1 MNLRFKIKDFHLS
14 SVNRKQAWLFYLVIG
29 LSVTIVYLPTFRGEF
44 ILDDN
49 PLIKNNPYIKGE
61 HSISSYLTQEDGIVD
76 RTQIG
81 SNYHTGYYRPLI
93 NLTYWIDH
101 RIWGMNAPGFR
112 TTNLIL
118 HLLSCFLLYHLILL
132 FVNDQRAAFLATL
145 LFSLHPVHTE
155 SVAWITSRNNILV
168 TLFSLLCF
176 YFYLKGKEN
185 GSYLKIWV
193 SGFCFML
200 ATLSKE
206 FALMLLPIMLLHQW
220 LFDEEKGNIRKTLYT
235 YLPFVLVL
243 IIYFLLR
250 HSATGSLLSPSKTGD
265 VWTKIYYAPYLI
277 VYNLRCVFFPYR
289 LHSFAIGYPA
299 SLLGWKAIGSIFA
312 LVVAGIML
320 WKKRDDKWILF
331 SCLCF
336 LISLFPVLNIIPTSA
351 SSLVGMRWLYFPM
364 SFLTM
369 ALAWTVLKV
378 LSKSR
383 FAALSLVSIAVV
395 YFGLYTYTL
404 NRGLWQNEKKFFRVE
419 VLGFNNP
426 LYYSGLAELYLD
438 EKRYEDAER
447 YFRESL
453 KYYPHTAG
461 TYINYSALFIDTERP
476 EAALS
481 LLRQAKSLTM
491 THDERGEW
499 FNNMGMAQFKLKDR
513 EEALK
518 DFLKA
523 VMYCPDQALFWGNL
537 GGAYGA
543 MGDYRNSISSLK
555 KGLEIAPD
563 AVELRKNLA
572 LTYMKMKNYESAI
585 ETLEKISAPE
595 RRSNEEIA
603 ALLREARHK
612 LLTKGN

>member
-1 MNLRFKIKDFHLS
+1 
-14 SVNRKQAWLFYLVIG
+14 
-29 LSVTIVYLPTFRGEF
+29 
-44 ILDDN
+44 
-49 PLIKNNPYIKGE
+49 
-61 HSISSYLTQEDGIVD
+61 
-76 RTQIG
+76 
-81 SNYHTGYYRPLI
+81 
-93 NLTYWIDH
+93 
-101 RIWGMNAPGFR
+101 
-112 TTNLIL
+112 
-118 HLLSCFLLYHLILL
+118 
-132 FVNDQRAAFLATL
+132 
-145 LFSLHPVHTE
+145 
-155 SVAWITSRNNILV
+155 
-168 TLFSLLCF
+168 
-176 YFYLKGKEN
+176 
-185 GSYLKIWV
+185 
-193 SGFCFML
+193 
-200 ATLSKE
+200 
-206 FALMLLPIMLLHQW
+206 
-220 LFDEEKGNIRKTLYT
+220 
-235 YLPFVLVL
+235 
-243 IIYFLLR
+243 
-250 HSATGSLLSPSKTGD
+250 
-265 VWTKIYYAPYLI
+265 
-277 VYNLRCVFFPYR
+277 
-289 LHSFAIGYPA
+289 
-299 SLLGWKAIGSIFA
+299 
-312 LVVAGIML
+312 
-320 WKKRDDKWILF
+320 
-331 SCLCF
+331 
-336 LISLFPVLNIIPTSA
+336 
-351 SSLVGMRWLYFPM
+351 
-364 SFLTM
+364 
-369 ALAWTVLKV
+369 
-378 LSKSR
+378 
-383 FAALSLVSIAVV
+383 LVSIAVV

-419 VLGFNNP
+419 VLGFNNR

-523 VMYCPDQALFWGNL
+523 VMYRPDQALFWGNL